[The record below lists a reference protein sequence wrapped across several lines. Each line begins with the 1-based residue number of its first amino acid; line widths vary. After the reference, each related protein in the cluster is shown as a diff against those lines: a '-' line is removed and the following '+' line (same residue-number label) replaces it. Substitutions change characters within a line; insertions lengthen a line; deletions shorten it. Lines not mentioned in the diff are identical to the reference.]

1 MAKILNGCRIYAVA
15 PRAWAAKKRTK
26 EHFEKWVKA
35 AGGVLQKDFD
45 EHNTTHL
52 VVEEQVWKN
61 RVRAVQLALEAN
73 DNGRKVY
80 IVSPEWLDCCLEEQR
95 KHREKN
101 FSWERMEREAAKEN
115 QKKRG
120 KPIGD
125 GEEGGEGGNEDGV
138 EGPRS
143 HQAML
148 GEVLQEGTETYVGDH
163 DRRVLEA
170 EFAEKQRIEKEHEEL
185 EAKRKEQDKLAAE
198 QRRKARSELMKK
210 SVKGGRGEVFNGNVA
225 FQLSITTKLTQ
236 NFQQTITSSKTPLAS
251 NTIVCLPRSTLSQ
264 TETNELSLL

>member
-1 MAKILNGCRIYAVA
+1 
-15 PRAWAAKKRTK
+15 
-26 EHFEKWVKA
+26 
-35 AGGVLQKDFD
+35 VLQKDFD

-95 KHREKN
+95 KLREKN
-101 FSWERMEREAAKEN
+101 FMWEKMDQQAAKEDR
-115 QKKRG
+115 KKRG
-120 KPIGD
+120 KQT
-125 GEEGGEGGNEDGV
+125 GEGEHGGEGGNEDGV
-138 EGPRS
+138 EGARS

-170 EFAEKQRIEKEHEEL
+170 EFADKQRIEKEREEI
-185 EAKRKEQDKLAAE
+185 EARRKEQEKLAAE
-198 QRRKARSELMKK
+198 QQRKARSELMKK
-210 SVKGGRGEVFNGNVA
+210 SVKGGNGEVFNGNVDS
-225 FQLSITTKLTQ
+225 QPSVKTKLTQ
-236 NFQQTITSSKTPLAS
+236 QFQQTITSSKTPLAS
-251 NTIVCLPRSTLSQ
+251 NTIVCSPRSTL
-264 TETNELSLL
+264 